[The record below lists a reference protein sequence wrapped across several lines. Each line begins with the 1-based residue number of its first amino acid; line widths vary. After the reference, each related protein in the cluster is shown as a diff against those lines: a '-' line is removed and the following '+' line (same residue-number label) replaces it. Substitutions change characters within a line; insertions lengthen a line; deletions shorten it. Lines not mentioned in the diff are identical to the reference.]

1 MESIDETTTCDGADV
16 VRGDAA
22 AEEAAAGEDFEN
34 RDNSSPLLCLF
45 SSTSN
50 STAVN
55 PESDL
60 TIHAFSPSI
69 EVRASLARHPP
80 LHNDDANVSPPPL
93 AVLL

>member
-1 MESIDETTTCDGADV
+1 MESIDETTTCDEAEV
-16 VRGDAA
+16 VRGA
-22 AEEAAAGEDFEN
+22 EAAAGEDFEN